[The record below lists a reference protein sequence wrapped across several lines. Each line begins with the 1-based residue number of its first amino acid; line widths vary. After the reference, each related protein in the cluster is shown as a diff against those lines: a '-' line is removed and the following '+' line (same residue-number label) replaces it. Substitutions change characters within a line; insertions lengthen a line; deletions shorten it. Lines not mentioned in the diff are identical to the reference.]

1 MTVADLISALQ
12 QMDPSLPVRLPTQWG
27 HLDVGSVETHTVRAV
42 SEEGRPRRAAETY
55 VCIYHKPILA

>member
-12 QMDPSLPVRLPTQWG
+12 QVDPTLPVRLPTQWG
-27 HLDVGSVETHTVRAV
+27 DLDVDSVETHAVRAV

-55 VCIYHKPILA
+55 VCIYHRPMWG